1 MNAIE
6 LDRSALVLVDYQQ
19 RLMPIIDGAAR
30 VIDEAVFLADV
41 ARDLDVPVLG
51 TAQNPSRLGDNVG
64 AVHERCA
71 RIVAKTHFDACRDG
85 LVDALRALRP
95 NLAQVVVA
103 GCEAHV
109 CLLQTALGLRRAG
122 FETFVVADACGSRSP
137 ADRAFALQRLA
148 QAGAVL
154 VGPEMVAF
162 EWLQHC
168 EHARFKAVLERIKRR
183 AASAP
188 PSARPTASSSRPA

>member
-1 MNAIE
+1 MNPITP
-6 LDRSALVLVDYQQ
+6 DRSALVLVDYQQ

-30 VIDEAVFLADV
+30 VVDEAIFLADV
-41 ARDLDVPVLG
+41 AGDLGVPVLG
-51 TAQNPSRLGDNVG
+51 TAQNPARLGDNVA
-64 AVHERCA
+64 AVQERLA
-71 RIVAKTHFDACRDG
+71 RVVAKTHFDACRDG
-85 LVDALRALRP
+85 LVEALRATR
-95 NLAQVVVA
+95 AGVSQVVVA

-137 ADRAFALQRLA
+137 GERTLALQRLA

-168 EHARFKAVLERIKRR
+168 EHARFKPVLERIKRR
-183 AASAP
+183 AASRGAP
-188 PSARPTASSSRPA
+188 